1 MIRNTPTECRNP
13 AAACPSA
20 PAACACECKNCHTP
34 GYVCFAGGWTAY
46 ATAEFEKMMDAASAL
61 HSTARGYLALVDSR
75 LTEARTRAF
84 AASPTKKSAAMQDAE
99 AAFEDLKATCA
110 IVDRQFTEMRSGTW
124 EMNRDAVVRA
134 RLYVRILREAVAM
147 LEQATLSILALCRE
161 VSR

>member
-46 ATAEFEKMMDAASAL
+46 ATAEFEKMLDAASAL
-61 HSTARGYLALVDSR
+61 HSTARGYLALVESR
-75 LTEARTRAF
+75 LTEARTRATHG
-84 AASPTKKSAAMQDAE
+84 APATVAAMWDAE
-99 AAFEDLKATCA
+99 AAFNELKSTCA
-110 IVDRQFTEMRSGTW
+110 GVDRQFTEMRSGTW
-124 EMNRDAVVRA
+124 EMNRDALVRA